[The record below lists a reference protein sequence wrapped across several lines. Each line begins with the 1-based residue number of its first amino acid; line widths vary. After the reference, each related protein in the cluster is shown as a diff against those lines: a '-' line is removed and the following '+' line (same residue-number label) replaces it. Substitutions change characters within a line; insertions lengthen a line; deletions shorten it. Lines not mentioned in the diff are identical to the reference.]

1 MLLHNIKLAFQQM
14 RKYRLQSAVCIVS
27 LAIGFACF
35 ALSSLWWRYETTYDA
50 FHPEAENLHILVHST
65 DKWANSYPQSI
76 LEDAGLIIKNVPQ
89 AEHAT
94 SCCIRQLSINK
105 NIIDGV
111 LTADTMFLSTFQ
123 PELITGNYPQMQP
136 DGTAAV
142 VTETLAKKLFG
153 TTNCI
158 GQELR
163 LGEVTAYPKMYD
175 AMKWG
180 KGTYTVAAVIK
191 DWGKHSFFRFQCI
204 VPFKAAEIA
213 ECNDEFTNKYFTIIR
228 MHPKANADTAT
239 AHINKMRPVHYYD
252 SRVIP
257 LTSFHEDCPSL
268 FTHIVKTDYIRTFAI
283 LGLLVI
289 VCAIF
294 NYLSLYT
301 IRIRMRARE
310 QALRLVCGS
319 TRRQLLVLLITEFLL
334 MLCAACFLGM
344 LFVHLLLPEFKN
356 ITYIYEEDSYFFS
369 EMGLYMLA
377 VSLCTIPLLV
387 GTTWWMQRLSLKERL
402 HKGIASGHR
411 NVFRPLSQWVQL
423 VVCMGLIFFTSV
435 IILQLHYLRNS
446 TDIGFKYQN
455 RAIFFS
461 FQNPERTEQI
471 AHYIR
476 SLPDVED
483 VMIGCKD
490 IYTPEYSRLIY
501 NDASILTKDIAI
513 KEISRKEIDFWGLE
527 LLEGRWI
534 EDNEEGFALANE
546 SAVKYL
552 ELIQP
557 VDTFVRDIRLHIKG
571 VVRNV
576 CARSLINPQR
586 PMLYVPKPKEEKENA
601 WQYTIISYRPGTWP
615 TIRDSI
621 NSHLKVYYNNNNDWH
636 LSNVEESFNNLL
648 HSEDK
653 LLGLFYIMTAVCIII
668 ALFGTYSLITISCEQ
683 RRKEIA
689 VRKVFG
695 ARTGDILRLFFIEQ
709 TAVLVAAGI
718 VAFPIAYVCVKP
730 WLEGYIHQVAIPL
743 WLYPAIF
750 LLITLLVTLCIGWRV
765 WKTAHAHAAEEIG
778 KG

>member
-14 RKYRLQSAVCIVS
+14 RKYRLQSAVSIVS

-50 FHPEAENLHILVHST
+50 FHPAAENMHILVHST

-153 TTNCI
+153 STDCI

-163 LGEVTAYPKMYD
+163 LDYINTDSQKCDTMT
-175 AMKWG
+175 WG

-204 VPFKAAEIA
+204 VPLNVEESAGSDNHF
-213 ECNDEFTNKYFTIIR
+213 FSYFTVIR
-228 MHPKANADTAT
+228 MHPKANADTVT
-239 AHINKMRPVHYYD
+239 AHINKMQLVHLDD

-356 ITYIYEEDSYFFS
+356 ITYIDEEDSYFFS

-402 HKGIASGHR
+402 HKGMVSGHR

-455 RAIFFS
+455 RAIFYCLR
-461 FQNPERTEQI
+461 NPEKSEHI
-471 AHYIR
+471 ANYLR
-476 SLPDVED
+476 SHPDVEE
-483 VMIGCKD
+483 VMIDCRD
-490 IYTPEYSRLIY
+490 IYNPSYSRLIY
-501 NDASILTKDIAI
+501 NDENIHTKTIAF
-513 KEISRKEIDFWGLE
+513 KKISRKEIDFWGLE
-527 LLEGRWI
+527 LIEGRWI
-534 EDNEEGFALANE
+534 EDHEEEFALANE
-546 SAVKYL
+546 SAVKFL
-552 ELIQP
+552 NLTSP
-557 VDTFVRDIRLHIKG
+557 VDTFVRDVHLHIKG

-576 CARSLINPQR
+576 SGKSLIVPQE
-586 PMLYVPKPKEEKENA
+586 PMLYVPKPKEKKESEWDDIA
-601 WQYTIISYRPGTWP
+601 FSYRPGTWP
-615 TIRDSI
+615 AIRDSI
-621 NSHLKVYYNNNNDWH
+621 NSRLKGFENNEYDCK
-636 LSNVEESFNNLL
+636 LSKIEESFNNLL

-750 LLITLLVTLCIGWRV
+750 LLITLLVTVCIGWRV

>member
-14 RKYRLQSAVCIVS
+14 RKYRLQSAVSIVS

-50 FHPEAENLHILVHST
+50 FHPEAENLHILMHSP
-65 DKWANSYPQSI
+65 DKWATSFPQSSH
-76 LEDAGLIIKNVPQ
+76 EYAGLIIKNVPQ
-89 AEHAT
+89 AEQTT
-94 SCCIRQLSINK
+94 SFSIRQLNINK
-105 NIIDGV
+105 NIIDDV
-111 LTADTMFLSTFQ
+111 LIADTMFLSTFL

-153 TTNCI
+153 STDCI

-163 LGEVTAYPKMYD
+163 LDYINTDSQKCDTMT
-175 AMKWG
+175 WG
-180 KGTYTVAAVIK
+180 KGAYTVAAVIK

-204 VPFKAAEIA
+204 VPLNIEESVGPDNHF
-213 ECNDEFTNKYFTIIR
+213 FSYFTVIR
-228 MHPKANADTAT
+228 MHPKANADTVT
-239 AHINKMRPVHYYD
+239 AHINKIQQVQIDD

-319 TRRQLLVLLITEFLL
+319 TRRQLLVLLITEFVL

-356 ITYIYEEDSYFFS
+356 ITYIDEEDSYFFS

-402 HKGIASGHR
+402 HKGMVSGHR

-471 AHYIR
+471 AHYLR

-483 VMIGCKD
+483 VMIDCRD
-490 IYTPEYSRLIY
+490 IYNPSSSRLIY
-501 NDASILTKDIAI
+501 NDENIHTKTISF

-527 LLEGRWI
+527 LIEGRWI
-534 EDNEEGFALANE
+534 EDHEEEFALANE
-546 SAVKYL
+546 SAVKFL
-552 ELIQP
+552 NLTSP
-557 VDTFVRDIRLHIKG
+557 VDTFVRDVHLHIKG

-576 CARSLINPQR
+576 SGKSLIVPQE
-586 PMLYVPKPKEEKENA
+586 PMLYVPKPKEKEESEWDDIAFN
-601 WQYTIISYRPGTWP
+601 YRPGTWP
-615 TIRDSI
+615 AIRDSI
-621 NSHLKVYYNNNNDWH
+621 NSRLKGFENNEYDCK